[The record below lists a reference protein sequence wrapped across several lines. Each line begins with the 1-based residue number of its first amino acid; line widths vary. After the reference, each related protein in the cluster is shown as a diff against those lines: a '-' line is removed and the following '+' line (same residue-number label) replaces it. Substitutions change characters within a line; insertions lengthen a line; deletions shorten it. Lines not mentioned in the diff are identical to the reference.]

1 MTRKQKIKW
10 YKRMIILREKEMLEN
25 VKRKGYYIFC
35 VTRKDIAKPLARFIE
50 ALYGFKCEIKHRGY
64 GSTDII
70 IKI

>member
-1 MTRKQKIKW
+1 
-10 YKRMIILREKEMLEN
+10 MIVLREKEILEDI
-25 VKRKGYYIFC
+25 KRQGYYIFG

-70 IKI
+70 IKC